1 MIPHNDVGSRVSVR
15 DADPIDEQR
24 TEGTAVRD
32 EYDDTIAG
40 KKLSPESLMMSYGYR
55 PEWSEGAIKS
65 PIFQTSTFV
74 FSNAAEGKRFF
85 ALAEGSAEAADG
97 EKEGLIY
104 SRLNNPDLEILEHRL
119 RLWDGAERGLV
130 FASGM
135 AAITTAMLA
144 YLRPGD
150 VLLHSAPIY
159 GGTDHFVHDV
169 LPEFGVRTVKWEP
182 DMSEG
187 DVDVALESV
196 LDGRRLG
203 AILMETPANPT
214 NDLFSIAMARRIAD
228 RYSDGERRV
237 PVAVDNT
244 FLGPLWQHP
253 LQHGADLVLYS
264 ATKYIGGHS
273 DLIAGAVLGSHEM
286 MAPVAGM
293 RTVLGSMATPLTS
306 WLMMRSLETL
316 DLRMRRETESAQKIA
331 AFLVNHPKVVDV
343 GYLGL
348 LQEGDPGYDI
358 YKAQAEGPGAM
369 ITFWIDGDEEEAFR
383 FIDSLSLI
391 HLAVSLGST
400 ETLVEHPATMTH
412 AGLDP
417 DEKKKLRVNGA
428 LVRLSIGVE
437 NPDDLIHDIS
447 TALDAV

>member
-1 MIPHNDVGSRVSVR
+1 MWPLAGGLCGFLPVSTYSAR
-15 DADPIDEQR
+15 KDA
-24 TEGTAVRD
+24 TMRD
-32 EYDDTIAG
+32 EYNDSIAG
-40 KKLSPESLMMSYGYR
+40 RKLAPESLMMSYGYR

-74 FSNAAEGKRFF
+74 FETAAEGKRFF
-85 ALAEGSAEAADG
+85 ELAEGSADAEPG
-97 EKEGLIY
+97 EKLGLIY
-104 SRLNNPDLEILEHRL
+104 SRLNNPDLEILENRL
-119 RLWDGAERGLV
+119 TLWDGAERGLV

-135 AAITTAMLA
+135 AAITTTILA
-144 YLRPGD
+144 FVRPGD
-150 VLLHSAPIY
+150 VLLHTAPLY

-169 LPEFGVRTVKWEP
+169 LPEFGVRSVEWEP
-182 DMSEG
+182 MMTEG
-187 DVDVALESV
+187 DVDAALDAV
-196 LDGRRLG
+196 MDGKRL
-203 AILMETPANPT
+203 AAVLMETPANPT

-228 RYSDGERRV
+228 RHADPGERV

-253 LQHGADLVLYS
+253 LAHGADLVIYS

-273 DLIAGAVLGSHEM
+273 DLIAGAVLGSKDLM
-286 MAPVAGM
+286 GKVAGM
-293 RTVLGSMATPLTS
+293 RTVLGSMATPMNS

-316 DLRMRRETESAQKIA
+316 DLRMRRETATAERIA
-331 AFLVNHPKVVDV
+331 AFLATHPKVAEVS
-343 GYLGL
+343 YLGL
-348 LQEGDPGYDI
+348 LGDGDPGYEI
-358 YKAQAEGPGAM
+358 YREQAEGPGAM
-369 ITFWIDGDEEEAFR
+369 ISFWIDGGEKEAFR

-412 AGLDP
+412 TGVDP
-417 DEKKKLRVNGA
+417 DEKKRLRVNGS

-447 TALDAV
+447 NALDAI

>member
-1 MIPHNDVGSRVSVR
+1 M
-15 DADPIDEQR
+15 
-24 TEGTAVRD
+24 RD

-74 FSNAAEGKRFF
+74 FQTAAEGKRFF
-85 ALAEGSAEAADG
+85 ELAEGSAEAADG
-97 EKEGLIY
+97 ETPGLIY
-104 SRLNNPDLEILEHRL
+104 SRLNNPDLEILENRL
-119 RLWDGAERGLV
+119 TLWDGAERGLV

-135 AAITTAMLA
+135 AAITTTMLS

-150 VLLHSAPIY
+150 VLLHSAPVY
-159 GGTDHFVHDV
+159 GGTDHFIHSV
-169 LPEFGVRTVKWEP
+169 LPEFGIRTVKWEP

-187 DVDVALESV
+187 DIDAALEAV

-203 AILMETPANPT
+203 AVLMETPANPT

-228 RYSDGERRV
+228 RYSDGDRRV

-253 LQHGADLVLYS
+253 LEHGADLVIYS
-264 ATKYIGGHS
+264 TTKYIGGHS
-273 DLIAGAVLGSHEM
+273 DLIGGAVLGSDEM
-286 MAPVAGM
+286 MKPVAGM
-293 RTVLGSMATPLTS
+293 RTVLGSMATPLTA

-316 DLRMRRETESAQKIA
+316 DLRMRRESESARKIA
-331 AFLVNHPKVVDV
+331 AFLVSHPKVVDV

-348 LQEGDPGYDI
+348 LEEGDPGYEI
-358 YKAQAEGPGAM
+358 YKEQADGPGAM
-369 ITFWIDGDEEEAFR
+369 VTFWIDGDEEEAFR

-412 AGLDP
+412 VGLDP

>member
-1 MIPHNDVGSRVSVR
+1 M
-15 DADPIDEQR
+15 
-24 TEGTAVRD
+24 RD

-40 KKLSPESLMMSYGYR
+40 RKLSPESLMMSYGYR

-74 FSNAAEGKRFF
+74 FESAAEGKRFF
-85 ALAEGSAEAADG
+85 ELAEGTAEAADG
-97 EKEGLIY
+97 EQLGLIY
-104 SRLNNPDLEILEHRL
+104 SRLNNPDLEILENRL
-119 RLWDGAERGLV
+119 TLWDDAERGLV

-135 AAITTAMLA
+135 AAITTTLLA

-150 VLLHSAPIY
+150 VLLHTAPVY
-159 GGTDHFVHDV
+159 GGTDHFLHGV

-182 DMSEG
+182 EMSEG
-187 DVDVALESV
+187 DLDVALEAA
-196 LDGRRLG
+196 LEGRRLG
-203 AILMETPANPT
+203 AVFMETPANPT
-214 NDLFSIAMARRIAD
+214 NDLFSIAMARRLAD
-228 RYSDGERRV
+228 RHSDGERRV

-253 LQHGADLVLYS
+253 LKHGADLVIYS

-273 DLIAGAVLGSHEM
+273 DLIAGAVLGSDEM
-286 MAPVAGM
+286 MSPVVGM

-316 DLRMRRETESAQKIA
+316 DLRMRRETESAGKIA
-331 AFLVNHPKVVDV
+331 AFLVSHPKVVDV

-348 LQEGDPGYDI
+348 LGENDPGYDV
-358 YKAQAEGPGAM
+358 YQEQAEGPGAM

>member
-1 MIPHNDVGSRVSVR
+1 M
-15 DADPIDEQR
+15 
-24 TEGTAVRD
+24 RD

-74 FSNAAEGKRFF
+74 FETAAEGKRFF
-85 ALAEGSAEAADG
+85 EIAEGDG
-97 EKEGLIY
+97 KSGEEPGLIY

-119 RLWDGAERGLV
+119 SLWDDADQGLV

-135 AAITTAMLA
+135 AAISTALLS
-144 YLRPGD
+144 YVRPGD
-150 VLLHSAPIY
+150 VLLHTAPLY
-159 GGTDHFVHDV
+159 GGTDHFVHGI
-169 LPEFGVRTVKWEP
+169 LPEFGVRTVEWEP
-182 DMSEG
+182 DMSEA
-187 DVDVALESV
+187 DVDAALE
-196 LDGRRLG
+196 LALEGRRLG
-203 AILMETPANPT
+203 AVFMETPANPT

-228 RYSDGERRV
+228 RHGDDDRRV

-253 LQHGADLVLYS
+253 LKHGADLVIYS

-286 MAPVAGM
+286 VEPVAGM
-293 RTVLGSMATPLTS
+293 RTILGSMATPHSS

-316 DLRMRRETESAQKIA
+316 DLRMRRETETAQKIA
-331 AFLVNHPKVVDV
+331 AFLNAHPKVNEVS
-343 GYLGL
+343 YLGL
-348 LQEGDPGYDI
+348 LKEGDQGYDI
-358 YKAQAEGPGAM
+358 YRAQAEGPGAM
-369 ITFWIDGDEEEAFR
+369 ITFWIDGDEEESFR

-391 HLAVSLGST
+391 HCAVSLGST

-412 AGLDP
+412 AGVDP

-437 NPDDLIHDIS
+437 NPDDLIQDIS
-447 TALDAV
+447 TALEAV

>member
-1 MIPHNDVGSRVSVR
+1 MLVM
-15 DADPIDEQR
+15 
-24 TEGTAVRD
+24 RD
-32 EYDDTIAG
+32 ETFGPVLAVMKVDSMDQAVELANDSNLGLTG
-40 KKLSPESLMMSYGYR
+40 SV
-55 PEWSEGAIKS
+55 WSRDSRRADELARRIQAGAITINDHLMS
-65 PIFQTSTFV
+65 
-74 FSNAAEGKRFF
+74 
-85 ALAEGSAEAADG
+85 
-97 EKEGLIY
+97 
-104 SRLNNPDLEILEHRL
+104 H
-119 RLWDGAERGLV
+119 
-130 FASGM
+130 GM
-135 AAITTAMLA
+135 AETPWGGFKESSIGRTH
-144 YLRPGD
+144 GD
-150 VLLHSAPIY
+150 IGFAEMTEPQVI
-159 GGTDHFVHDV
+159 VHDV

-187 DVDVALESV
+187 DLDAILETE

-214 NDLFSIAMARRIAD
+214 NDLFSISMARRIAD
-228 RYSDGERRV
+228 RHSNGERRV

-253 LQHGADLVLYS
+253 LKHGADLVVYS

-273 DLIAGAVLGSHEM
+273 DLIAGAVLGCNEM
-286 MAPVAGM
+286 MSPVARM

-331 AFLVNHPKVVDV
+331 AFLVAHPKVVDV

-348 LQEGDPGYDI
+348 LEEGDPGYEI
-358 YKAQAEGPGAM
+358 YKEQAEGPGAM

-428 LVRLSIGVE
+428 LMRLSMGVE